1 MANALLHRVGSTLVM
16 VDGGTTEFRE
26 FLPSAVDRVGPWSR
40 LLLTV
45 TQRGNASRR

>member
-1 MANALLHRVGSTLVM
+1 MSHALLHCIGSTLVM

-26 FLPSAVDRVGPWSR
+26 FLPSDVDRVGPWSR
-40 LLLTV
+40 LLTV